1 MELQSDTFVILTSSC
16 KGSVWSCGLDC
27 GLSCSSGQWSS
38 LGQVFSASG
47 RRGDRRRA
55 SQAPVWLVFTSPCGW
70 VIAEV
75 AFHLAITCAAD
86 KVHVSASERPPQ
98 EPQCWLQGASFCW
111 GALLSVVPGPQR
123 MLSHLFCLPVWEIVA
138 QQLESCLV
146 EHRRPSRAGG

>member
-1 MELQSDTFVILTSSC
+1 MVVWPGLWPELLFRPVEQP
-16 KGSVWSCGLDC
+16 GSGVQCLWGA
-27 GLSCSSGQWSS
+27 GGQEK
-38 LGQVFSASG
+38 
-47 RRGDRRRA
+47 A
-55 SQAPVWLVFTSPCGW
+55 SQAPVWLVFTSPCGC